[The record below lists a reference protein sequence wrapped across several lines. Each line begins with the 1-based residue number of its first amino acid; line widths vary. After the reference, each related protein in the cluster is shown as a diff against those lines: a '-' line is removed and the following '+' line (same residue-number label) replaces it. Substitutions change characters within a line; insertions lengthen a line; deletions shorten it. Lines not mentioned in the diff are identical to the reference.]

1 MPRTRDTEMEQFEK
15 DLLQSIAE
23 MKRGEFAPRTP
34 HLVFVFGTLKEGY
47 PNFATNR
54 GRRIPGDFVT
64 RERYPLYLMG
74 ERFSPWLV
82 SSPAK
87 GSESPANCSR
97 STMRRWR
104 PWTYSSGSARR
115 MAIGVSRSS
124 SKALAMPVDRKGSF
138 TPTSSRRRNS
148 TWRRRGWGRW
158 PNTRWRTPGSTD
170 RARVRPETWEAAV
183 DEALH
188 RPCPMRP
195 RGLCSYQQPGSASTV
210 VPSLP
215 TLD

>member
-64 RERYPLYLMG
+64 QERYPLYLMG

-82 SSPAK
+82 FQPGEGERIA
-87 GSESPANCSR
+87 GQLFEVDDAALAAMDLLER
-97 STMRRWR
+97 VGEADGYRRV
-104 PWTYSSGSARR
+104 
-115 MAIGVSRSS
+115 AIGVEGIGEAS
-124 SKALAMPVDRKGSF
+124 AP
-138 TPTSSRRRNS
+138 
-148 TWRRRGWGRW
+148 
-158 PNTRWRTPGSTD
+158 RTVHAYVKPPEQFD
-170 RARVRPETWEAAV
+170 PAQARLGPLTEYTMAHAG
-183 DEALH
+183 LY
-188 RPCPMRP
+188 RP
-195 RGLCSYQQPGSASTV
+195 RSTAE
-210 VPSLP
+210 
-215 TLD
+215 